1 MNQDRRE
8 VQPDTD
14 QLKYMSGRRRTTSSL
29 WGNSSLM
36 AVLNTLKEAMEI
48 SAVESWLGKISKLA
62 MEIMDAA
69 QVADTRTESSGQSA
83 QDQGQADQPNIF
95 IFTSV
100 IIFRTLL
107 HTPTPNEEAFR
118 KLIHETCL
126 LASSLSTR
134 CKALKTKNDPA
145 KLSPTLTAH
154 LKALQI
160 TFQEIKVFAQRRA
173 DRAIW
178 KLYLSAQSDLD
189 SIQGFRGR
197 LREALDVLAR
207 TQSSIASL
215 DIKRAD
221 IQIRRQD
228 GLRTDPD
235 AALVTDPHLTPIRT
249 RGPGLPTPT
258 SSLSNSSK
266 LQSLRT
272 TDTDTSDPLRIE
284 TPDGLRRKLSTISGL
299 NALLALEK
307 GPVVART
314 VDLLQLEILSARPD
328 PNRSEY
334 LKKCATC
341 LEALVN
347 KHHTLPASLF
357 VNDVVRE
364 GMQPCNGGGFSDVW
378 KGSHGTQAVC
388 LKVLRVHAQGRHRK
402 RDRLV
407 KAFHKEALLWTRL
420 SHPNLLPFIG
430 VNTTL
435 FPQGF
440 CLVSPWMANGDIIGF
455 LELTP
460 GHDRLASILDI
471 SAGMAHLHE
480 CEIVHGDIKGAN
492 VLVNEAG
499 RALLADFGL
508 AITVAD
514 STTRAKP
521 STSEMKGSIRWMA
534 PELFRSS
541 NGIRATM
548 GGGKDRTHKFS
559 RDVYAFACTVL
570 EVRPLSYSHACLA
583 YELVEQVI
591 TGKPPFA
598 ELTDPTVMYEVMVN
612 NARPSRPSP
621 GNYWCPDNV
630 WTLVE
635 RCWAQRPQDRPT
647 ASEVHEFLSKLVNLR
662 NSGAHWEDVS
672 L

>member
-1 MNQDRRE
+1 
-8 VQPDTD
+8 
-14 QLKYMSGRRRTTSSL
+14 
-29 WGNSSLM
+29 M

-69 QVADTRTESSGQSA
+69 QFDRQVADTRTESSGQSA

-221 IQIRRQD
+221 SQIRRQD

-258 SSLSNSSK
+258 SSLGNSSK

-307 GPVVART
+307 GPVH
-314 VDLLQLEILSARPD
+314 QQEILSARPD

-364 GMQPCNGGGFSDVW
+364 GMQPCNGGGFSVRVYLSVLKALFEGHTKDVW

-388 LKVLRVHAQGRHRK
+388 LKALRVHAQGRQRK

-407 KAFHKEALLWTRL
+407 K
-420 SHPNLLPFIG
+420 
-430 VNTTL
+430 
-435 FPQGF
+435 
-440 CLVSPWMANGDIIGF
+440 
-455 LELTP
+455 
-460 GHDRLASILDI
+460 ILDI

-508 AITVAD
+508 AITVAE

-548 GGGKDRTHKFS
+548 GGGKDRTYKFS
-559 RDVYAFACTVL
+559 RDVYAFAMH
-570 EVRPLSYSHACLA
+570 RPRA

-662 NSGAHWEDVS
+662 DSRDH
-672 L
+672 

>member
-1 MNQDRRE
+1 
-8 VQPDTD
+8 
-14 QLKYMSGRRRTTSSL
+14 
-29 WGNSSLM
+29 
-36 AVLNTLKEAMEI
+36 MEI
-48 SAVESWLGKISKLA
+48 VNVTAQF
-62 MEIMDAA
+62 DR

-83 QDQGQADQPNIF
+83 QDQGQASQPNIF
-95 IFTSV
+95 TLV
-100 IIFRTLL
+100 IVFRTLL

-118 KLIHETCL
+118 KLVYEACL
-126 LASSLSTR
+126 LVSSLSTR
-134 CKALKTKNDPA
+134 CKALKTKNDPT
-145 KLSPTLTAH
+145 KLPPTLIAH

-160 TFQEIKVFAQRRA
+160 TLQEIKVFAQRRA

-178 KLYLSAQSDLD
+178 RLYLSARSELD
-189 SIQGFRGR
+189 IIQGFRER

-215 DIKRAD
+215 DIKRVNP
-221 IQIRRQD
+221 QKRLND
-228 GLRTDPD
+228 GLRTSSD
-235 AALVTDPHLTPIRT
+235 AALGADPNSTTVTT
-249 RGPGLPTPT
+249 RGPGLSTPT
-258 SSLSNSSK
+258 SSFCDSPK
-266 LQSLRT
+266 LQPPRF
-272 TDTDTSDPLRIE
+272 TDIDASDSLRIE
-284 TPDGLRRKLSTISGL
+284 TLDDLRRKLSTISDV

-314 VDLLQLEILSARPD
+314 IDLLQLEILSARLD
-328 PNRSEY
+328 PNLSGY

-347 KHHTLPASLF
+347 KHHVLPASLF
-357 VNDVVRE
+357 VNDVTRE
-364 GMQPCNGGGFSDVW
+364 GIQPCNGGGFSDVW

-388 LKVLRVHAQGRHRK
+388 LKVLREYAQGRQRK
-402 RDRLV
+402 KEKLV
-407 KAFHKEALLWTRL
+407 K
-420 SHPNLLPFIG
+420 
-430 VNTTL
+430 
-435 FPQGF
+435 
-440 CLVSPWMANGDIIGF
+440 
-455 LELTP
+455 
-460 GHDRLASILDI
+460 ILDI
-471 SAGMAHLHE
+471 SAGMAYLHE

-508 AITVAD
+508 AITVAE

-548 GGGKDRTHKFS
+548 GGGKDRTYKFS

-570 EVRPLSYSHACLA
+570 EVRPLFYSHAWLA

-598 ELTDPTVMYEVMVN
+598 ELTDLTVMYEVMVN

-621 GNYWCPDNV
+621 ANDWCPDNV
-630 WTLVE
+630 WALNQ
-635 RCWAQRPQDRPT
+635 RCWAQRSQDRPK
-647 ASEVHEFLSKLVNLR
+647 ASEVHGFLSRLVSLR
-662 NSGAHWEDVS
+662 DSGAHWEDVS